1 MNNPANH
8 HVFAINTICNYD
20 PDILPYLDA
29 PIGTAYIRI
38 SEHEFREDNGEAPI
52 YFAKQELE

>member
-1 MNNPANH
+1 M
-8 HVFAINTICNYD
+8 FAINTICNYD